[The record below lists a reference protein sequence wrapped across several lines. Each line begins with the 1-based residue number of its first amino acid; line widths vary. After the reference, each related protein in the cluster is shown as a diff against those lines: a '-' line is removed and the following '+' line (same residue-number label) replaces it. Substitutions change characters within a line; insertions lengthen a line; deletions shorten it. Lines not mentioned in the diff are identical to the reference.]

1 MARGG
6 LGRAGIAVVAAVSR
20 SREHIRPAPGLAP
33 ASTTEGGSLSTL
45 LNHAAPGF
53 ADGNHSA
60 PGFADGFAD
69 ENHSAPGLAAD
80 RNHSAPEPEPLP
92 HPPLRI
98 LVRKSRRQNPSLFDH
113 GGV

>member
-53 ADGNHSA
+53 ADG
-60 PGFADGFAD
+60 FAD

-80 RNHSAPEPEPLP
+80 GNHSAPEPSP
-92 HPPLRI
+92 HPPLRV